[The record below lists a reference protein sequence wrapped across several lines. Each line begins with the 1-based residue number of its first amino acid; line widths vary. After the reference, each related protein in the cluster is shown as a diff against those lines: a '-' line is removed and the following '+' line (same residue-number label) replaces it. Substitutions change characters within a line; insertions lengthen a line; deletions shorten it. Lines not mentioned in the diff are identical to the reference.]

1 MTNAIEV
8 RGVSVTFNGTPAVAD
23 MTLVTEIGSWV
34 CLIGPNGAGKTTLL
48 RALAGLVPHTGSISL
63 NGTGVEG
70 LSRRELSRRIAVVPQ
85 NPVIPLGMTVVD
97 YVLMGRTPYISYLG
111 MESGSDRRV
120 AASVLEQLDLTGF
133 ARRELAS
140 LSGGELQRVILGKAL
155 AQQASILLLDE
166 PTSALD
172 VGHQQQVL
180 ELVEDL
186 RREHDLTVVSAMHDL
201 TLAGQFAD
209 RLVLLDGG
217 RAIAAGSARDVLTE
231 HAIRTHYGAEVRVIH
246 DPDGAVV
253 VVPRRAARPP
263 SVEEVEQVEEARR

>member
-1 MTNAIEV
+1 MTDVIGVDDLSVSFNGTRALA
-8 RGVSVTFNGTPAVAD
+8 GVSVAI
-23 MTLVTEIGSWV
+23 ERGSWV

-48 RALAGLVPHTGSISL
+48 RAIAGLVPHSGMIRL
-63 NGTGVEG
+63 DGTPIAQLHRRQ
-70 LSRRELSRRIAVVPQ
+70 LSRLVAVVPQ
-85 NPVIPLGMTVVD
+85 NPVIPLGMKVVD

-111 MESGSDRRV
+111 MESTGDTRI
-120 AASVLEQLDLTGF
+120 AASVLDQLELVPF
-133 ARRELAS
+133 ATRPLAS

-186 RREHDLTVVSAMHDL
+186 RRAHGLTVVSAMHDL

-209 RLVLLDGG
+209 HLILFDSGRVVSAGG
-217 RAIAAGSARDVLTE
+217 AREVLTE
-231 HAIRTHYGAEVRVIH
+231 EAIGRHYGASVRVQGE
-246 DPDGAVV
+246 PDGTVV
-253 VVPRRAARPP
+253 VIPQRTARDDAI
-263 SVEEVEQVEEARR
+263 VEEEHS

>member
-1 MTNAIEV
+1 MTPAIEAT
-8 RGVSVTFNGTPAVAD
+8 GVTVSFDGARALSDVTLEV
-23 MTLVTEIGSWV
+23 ERGSWV

-48 RALAGLVPHTGSISL
+48 RALAGLVSYDGEIYLDGSS
-63 NGTGVEG
+63 VDG
-70 LSRRELSRRIAVVPQ
+70 LSRRELSKRVAVVPQ
-85 NPVIPLGMTVVD
+85 NPVIPRGMSVVD

-111 MESGSDRRV
+111 MESARDERIAV
-120 AASVLEQLDLTGF
+120 SVLEQLDLVGF
-133 ARRELAS
+133 AGRPLES

-186 RREHDLTVVSAMHDL
+186 RREHDLTVIGAMHDL

-209 RLVLLDGG
+209 RLVLFDNGLVV
-217 RAIAAGSARDVLTE
+217 ASGSAEDVLTE
-231 HAIRTHYGAEVRVIH
+231 DAIRRHYGATVRVIH
-246 DPDGAVV
+246 EPGGGVV
-253 VVPRRAARPP
+253 VVPRRLDRHGVLDAAGR
-263 SVEEVEQVEEARR
+263 